1 MDELE
6 KEAERATEMLKG
18 LRVENVFRHNA
29 AELVILLSGGV
40 RLFVDAKASHLE
52 LSITGTK
59 E

>member
-6 KEAERATEMLKG
+6 KEAERATKLLKG
-18 LRVENVFRHNA
+18 LHVEKVFRHNS
-29 AELVILLSGGV
+29 AELVIQFSGGI
-40 RLFVDAKASHLE
+40 RLFEDGKASQLE

>member
-6 KEAERATEMLKG
+6 NEAERATEMLKR
-18 LRVENVFRHNA
+18 LRVEKVFRHNSS
-29 AELVILLSGGV
+29 ELVIQFSGGV